1 MKFAL
6 DGLVCRPSLRRY
18 TNPLWQVKE
27 LIFVISKK
35 FEDRSFLFLLLL
47 VTIAFGLLMKPFFSA
62 ILWAVLLAIIFAPI
76 QQRLERSFPKRSNLA
91 ALLILIS
98 IVLIVIIPL
107 SIIASMLAKEGAL
120 LYQRVSSGEINVQLW
135 IDKARESQPFIT
147 KLAERFNIDL
157 ADLKQQL
164 STAAVA
170 ASKYLA
176 TQAFSIGQGY
186 VQFALSFVIMLYLTF
201 FFLRDGRKLTQLIIH
216 ALPLGNERELLLFRK
231 FAEVARATVKG
242 NLLVAIAQGSLGGFI
257 FWVLGIQGVVL
268 WAVVMTILSLLP
280 AVGSALV
287 WVPAAIYLLVM
298 GHMWQGII
306 LILFGTFVIGLIDNI
321 LRPILVG
328 RDTKLPDYLVL
339 LSTLGGIALFGLN
352 GFVVG
357 PVIAALF
364 LAFWQIFMQE
374 FNPS

>member
-1 MKFAL
+1 MMTK
-6 DGLVCRPSLRRY
+6 
-18 TNPLWQVKE
+18 Q
-27 LIFVISKK
+27 

-47 VTIAFGLLMKPFFSA
+47 VSIAFGLLLKPFFSA

-76 QQRLERSFPKRSNLA
+76 QQRLARALPKRANLSA
-91 ALLILIS
+91 FLTLVTIL
-98 IVLIVIIPL
+98 LIVIIPL
-107 SIIASMLAKEGAL
+107 GIITGMLAKEGAV
-120 LYQRVSSGEINVQLW
+120 LYQRVNSGEINVQLW
-135 IDKARESQPFIT
+135 IDKARESLPIIT
-147 KLAERFNIDL
+147 KLAERFDINL
-157 ADLKQQL
+157 TDLKQQM
-164 STAAVA
+164 SSAAVA
-170 ASKYLA
+170 SSKFLA

-186 VQFALSFVIMLYLTF
+186 VEFALSFVIMLYLTF
-201 FFLRDGRKLTQLIIH
+201 FFLRDGRKLIQLIIH
-216 ALPLGNERELLLFRK
+216 ALPLGNERELLLFGK

-242 NLLVAIAQGSLGGFI
+242 NLLVAIVQGSLGGFI

-287 WVPAAIYLLVM
+287 WAPAAIYLLAM
-298 GHMWQGII
+298 GQIWQGVA
-306 LILFGTFVIGLIDNI
+306 LILFGTFVIGLVDNV

-339 LSTLGGIALFGLN
+339 LSTLGGLALFGLN
-352 GFVVG
+352 GFVIG

>member
-1 MKFAL
+1 M
-6 DGLVCRPSLRRY
+6 
-18 TNPLWQVKE
+18 
-27 LIFVISKK
+27 ISKK

-76 QQRLERSFPKRSNLA
+76 QQRLERSFPKRSNLT
-91 ALLILIS
+91 ALLTLIS

-306 LILFGTFVIGLIDNI
+306 LILFGTFVIGLVDNI